1 MEAAVVVVPDPR
13 RWHALAL
20 VCVAFFM
27 VVLDVA
33 IVNVALPTIQQDLEI
48 SRSTLQWIVTAYS
61 LAFGGFLLL
70 GGRAADLFGRRRVFM
85 VGMVIFTLG
94 SLACALS
101 SSGLA
106 LIIFRAIQGFGG
118 AIVSPATLAI
128 ISQAFRHGGAERNK
142 AFGIWGGVAGS
153 GAAAGVL
160 LGGILVEYLGWEWIF
175 LVNVPVGIAIFALAP
190 WLISEGRVEGGDRRV
205 DPLSAV
211 LVTAGLVCFV
221 YAMSKA
227 PDNGWTSAR
236 TIGFTAAAVV
246 LIGIFLWRELRT
258 DAPLVPLWIFRLRP
272 VTVANAVG
280 ALLGGAIFGGFF
292 LLTLYMQQ
300 VLGYSPLQAGVAFLA
315 TAGTTIPA
323 AAISQALVTRV
334 GVKPVMLTGLLLM
347 AFAYFWYTQLPT
359 EGHFW
364 TDLFVPFFASGF
376 GLAFIFI
383 PLSLA
388 ALTVV
393 EDHITGISSG
403 LLNTSQQIG
412 GALGVAIMST
422 IATTRSETL
431 LKEGESQADAFTSGY
446 TLAFWVAAAFMVA
459 GAVIT
464 LAVLR
469 NRDVPTQEPEAVAE
483 PAS

>member
-1 MEAAVVVVPDPR
+1 MEAAAVNPDPR

-33 IVNVALPTIQQDLEI
+33 IVNVALPSIQTDLEI
-48 SRSTLQWIVTAYS
+48 SRDTLQWIVTAYS

-85 VGMVIFTLG
+85 IGMVLFAGG

-101 SSGLA
+101 ASGSQ
-106 LIIFRAIQGFGG
+106 LILFRALQGFGG

-128 ISQAFRHGGAERNK
+128 ISAAFRHGGAERNK

-160 LGGILVEYLGWEWIF
+160 LGGLLVEYLSWEWIF
-175 LVNVPVGIAIFALAP
+175 LVNVPVGVAIIALAP
-190 WLISEGRVEGGDRRV
+190 WLISEGRIEGGDRRV
-205 DPLSAV
+205 DPLAAV
-211 LVTAGLVCFV
+211 LVTGGLVSFV
-221 YAMSKA
+221 YAMSEA
-227 PDNGWTSAR
+227 PDAGWLSAQ
-236 TIGFTAAAVV
+236 TILFTAAAVV
-246 LIGIFLWRELRT
+246 LVGAFFLLERRHES
-258 DAPLVPLWIFRLRP
+258 PLVPFWIFRMRP

-280 ALLGGAIFGGFF
+280 ALMGGALFGGFF

-300 VLGYSPLQAGVAFLA
+300 VLGYSALEAGIAFLA

-323 AAISQALVTRV
+323 AALSQALVTRF
-334 GVKPVMLTGLLLM
+334 GVKPVMATGLALL
-347 AFAYFWYTQLPT
+347 AFAYVWYTQLPVD
-359 EGHFW
+359 GKFW
-364 TDLFVPFFASGF
+364 TNLFVPFLASGF
-376 GLAFIFI
+376 GIPFVFI

-393 EDHITGISSG
+393 EDRISGISSG

-412 GALGVAIMST
+412 GALGVAIMAT
-422 IATTRSETL
+422 IATTHSETL
-431 LKEGESQADAFTSGY
+431 LQDGRPPAEAFTSGY
-446 TLAFWVAAAFMVA
+446 NWAFWVAAAFMLV
-459 GAVIT
+459 GGLIT

-469 NRDVPTQEPEAVAE
+469 NRDVPTHETAAVEPVT
-483 PAS
+483 